1 MAVEAGVPR
10 SLTGRQRG
18 AGRYLPP
25 MDPDTPSTHPVAV
38 VQKVLFVC
46 PHGAAK
52 SVLAGSY
59 FNHLASRVGLKARAT
74 ARGTEPDAEIAD
86 RVRQDVGAAL
96 CVDRPTL
103 LSAADVADA
112 DLLVAF
118 DLAEPDLGAAPDRS
132 WNALPALS
140 ADFELGR
147 AAILG
152 RVVALVAELKAQAE
166 PGGA

>member
-1 MAVEAGVPR
+1 VTGSISNQAGTPR
-10 SLTGRQRG
+10 AT
-18 AGRYLPP
+18 PP
-25 MDPDTPSTHPVAV
+25 IQTV
-38 VQKVLFVC
+38 VFVC

-59 FNHLASRVGLKARAT
+59 FNRFAAELGLEARAT
-74 ARGTEPDAEIAD
+74 ARGTDPDTEISD
-86 RVRQDVGAAL
+86 SVRQDVGSAL
-96 CVDRPTL
+96 CVQQPIR
-103 LSAADVADA
+103 LSAADVANA

-118 DLAEPDLGAAPDRS
+118 DLAETELGASPDRT

-152 RVVALVAELKAQAE
+152 RVVALVAELKAQAD
-166 PGGA
+166 AS